1 MVGNDRATTTT
12 TTTATTKIVGSSRRH
27 FVVPSPFCCRSI
39 HSTCVVVN
47 ERFSLHRRAAF
58 VYEQRH
64 FIGRED
70 RQKPVVVR
78 LGGNQATVR
87 MGRRG
92 GGIMIIIFNLKRKDE
107 RNRVKADWYAIGIKC
122 GCGMRFDC
130 VSLGFYSIL
139 LGLIAFYWVLPSFTG
154 FFEEEILHGLPGFA
168 WVFLGFT

>member
-1 MVGNDRATTTT
+1 MGIEIRPAEKQNEKKSPNDSNREVRHRADGRPSVFVIDRRPAFGTQSSRVGRGKMLGDDRATTTT

-107 RNRVKADWYAIGIKC
+107 RNRVKAD
-122 GCGMRFDC
+122 
-130 VSLGFYSIL
+130 
-139 LGLIAFYWVLPSFTG
+139 
-154 FFEEEILHGLPGFA
+154 
-168 WVFLGFT
+168 